1 MQAYIAGSFTL
12 VSIRDHYIISLFI
25 CIKILLLVIITIFS
39 KELKVLLCTLYMY
52 LHILKGGGGRGSTL
66 ILDFQDYFHFKEKIV
81 IFFIIDERESYL
93 SFQRVNVR

>member
-1 MQAYIAGSFTL
+1 MQAYITGSFTL

-52 LHILKGGGGRGSTL
+52 LHILRGGGGSTL

-93 SFQRVNVR
+93 SFQRVINVR